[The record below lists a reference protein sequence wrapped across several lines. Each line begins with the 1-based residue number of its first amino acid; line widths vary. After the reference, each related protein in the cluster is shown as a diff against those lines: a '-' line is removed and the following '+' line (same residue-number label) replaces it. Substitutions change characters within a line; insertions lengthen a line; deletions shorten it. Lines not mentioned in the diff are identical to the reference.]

1 MSSILQHV
9 RRGRI
14 RGIYSVREDFGEVIE
29 AEALETSALVN
40 RSLKESKLP
49 KGVIVGAIV
58 RDEEVIAPRGET
70 VIGKNDSV
78 ILFRHMRLLSRLKKC
93 FLFELIS
100 FNFIKTIEERG
111 GDVTSCLCKW
121 TLSQAC

>member
-1 MSSILQHV
+1 V
-9 RRGRI
+9 
-14 RGIYSVREDFGEVIE
+14 
-29 AEALETSALVN
+29 LVN

-78 ILFRHMRLLSRLKKC
+78 ILFSTY
-93 FLFELIS
+93 ES
-100 FNFIKTIEERG
+100 IKQVEKMFSVRV
-111 GDVTSCLCKW
+111 DFF
-121 TLSQAC
+121 